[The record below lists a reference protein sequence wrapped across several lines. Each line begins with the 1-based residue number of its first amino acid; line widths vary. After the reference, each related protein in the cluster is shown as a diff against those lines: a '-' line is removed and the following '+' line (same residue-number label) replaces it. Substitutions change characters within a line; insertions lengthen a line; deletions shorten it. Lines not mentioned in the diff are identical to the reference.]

1 MHAVQ
6 LRDPEGENMSESITL
21 KEIYISALKALNT
34 HIGGEPLNA
43 DNIEQAFD
51 DPQYSD
57 KLAGM
62 FDSVQRGL
70 LFAEQKPLSSDT
82 DLNAD
87 LVTLGV
93 PYVIALSLP
102 LYIKYELYQT
112 EDYRQAL
119 LARDDY
125 EAIVKRYLNQNP
137 QTEAINVFEG
147 MYD

>member
-1 MHAVQ
+1 
-6 LRDPEGENMSESITL
+6 MSETITL

-43 DNIEQAFD
+43 DNIELAFD
-51 DPQYSD
+51 DPQYAD

-70 LFAEQKPLSSDT
+70 LFAEQKPLPSDT
-82 DLNAD
+82 ELSTD

-125 EAIVKRYLNQNP
+125 EAVVKRHLNQNP

>member
-1 MHAVQ
+1 
-6 LRDPEGENMSESITL
+6 MSESIML

-34 HIGGEPLNA
+34 HIGGEPLNV

-57 KLAGM
+57 KLAAM
-62 FDSVQRGL
+62 FDSIQHGL
-70 LFAEQKPLSSDT
+70 LFAEQKPLPSDT
-82 DLNAD
+82 ELSTD

-125 EAIVKRYLNQNP
+125 EAIVKRHLNQNP
-137 QTEAINVFEG
+137 QTEAVNVFEG

>member
-1 MHAVQ
+1 
-6 LRDPEGENMSESITL
+6 MSESITL

-34 HIGGEPLNA
+34 HIGGEPLNV
-43 DNIEQAFD
+43 DNIEQAFN

-70 LFAEQKPLSSDT
+70 LFAEQNPLPSDT
-82 DLNAD
+82 DLSTD

-137 QTEAINVFEG
+137 QTEAVNVFEG